1 MIENVLTSAQAKTL
15 SEMISKAENIVIT
28 GHVNPDGDALGS
40 SLGLAHTL
48 TFMGKTARVIVPD
61 EPGKQL
67 TFLPGAKDV
76 VVYCKYTPFATQLL
90 NEADLIFCLDYNAPS
105 RVDRMAT
112 ALMQAPAP
120 KVMIDHHLNPEAEG
134 MATVVSRPEMSST
147 CMLLFTVMCN
157 LGLLDAIDT
166 EAATCLMAGMMTD
179 TGNLSY
185 NSNDPRIFYI
195 TAKLLEKGVDRDTL
209 VRRLFATHTE
219 WHMRLNAFAI
229 LDRMKVWREY
239 GAALI
244 TLTREELNRYHY
256 SRGDTEGLVNR
267 PLAIPGVVYSVFL
280 REEESYIKVSMRS
293 VGDFPC
299 DQVCARYFN
308 GGGHR
313 NAAGGEFR
321 GSMQQCVD
329 VFKSILKENAKLIK
343 K

>member
-1 MIENVLTSAQAKTL
+1 MIENVLTSAQVKEL
-15 SEMISKAENIVIT
+15 SALIDGAENIVIT
-28 GHVNPDGDALGS
+28 GHMSPDGDAMGS
-40 SLGLAHTL
+40 CLGLAHTL
-48 TFMGKTARVIVPD
+48 TFMGKTARVVVPD

-67 TFLPGAKDV
+67 MFLPGAKDV
-76 VVYCKYTPFATQLL
+76 VIYCKYTAFATQLL
-90 NEADLIFCLDYNAPS
+90 AEADLIFCLDYNAMS
-105 RVDRMAT
+105 RIDRMGPAVT
-112 ALMQAPAP
+112 QSPAP
-120 KVMIDHHLNPEAEG
+120 KVMIDHHLRPEQDGLA
-134 MATVVSRPEMSST
+134 MVVSRPELSST
-147 CMLLFTVMCN
+147 CMLLFMVMCN

-166 EAATCLMAGMMTD
+166 DAATCLMAGMMTD

-195 TAKLLEKGVDRDTL
+195 MAKLLEKGVDRDAL
-209 VRRLFATHTE
+209 ARKLFDTHTE

-229 LDRMKVWREY
+229 LERMKVWRDY

-244 TLTREELNRYHY
+244 TLTRDELNRFHY

-267 PLAIPGVVYSVFL
+267 PLAIPGVAYSVFL
-280 REEESYIKVSMRS
+280 REEEHYIKVSMRS

-308 GGGHR
+308 GGGHK

-329 VFKSILKENAKLIK
+329 VFKSILPENAKLIK
-343 K
+343 